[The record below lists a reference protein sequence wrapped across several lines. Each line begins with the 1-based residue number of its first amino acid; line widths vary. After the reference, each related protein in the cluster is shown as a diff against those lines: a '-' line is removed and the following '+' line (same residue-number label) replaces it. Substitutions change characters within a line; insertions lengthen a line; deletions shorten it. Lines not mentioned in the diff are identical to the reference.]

1 MFKNNKRWII
11 GILMF
16 IWIVINYMDRVI
28 LSHAILQI
36 KDDFSLSALQQGI
49 ILSSFSWWYVAFM
62 LIWWYLVDKKWPRIM
77 SSLSCFFWSVFTW
90 LWALANSFSVLLWT
104 RILLWMWEA
113 PIFPSNAKVVKKWFP
128 LKERWRATALF
139 DSWSY
144 IWSAIAAPFIIYLM
158 VTYWWRISFIIFSII
173 WIIWSIVWF
182 FYYKDPKD
190 FKNLSDIEK
199 SIIPE
204 SIEEE
209 DNNESFKNNV
219 FQLLKNRKI
228 IWISIWFFCYN
239 YLKSFFLTWFPSY
252 LVMEKWF
259 SLISVWFIAM
269 IPPLVAI
276 IWELSTWYLTDK
288 MVSKNINITIAR
300 KLPLCIWMLMS
311 SVIIFSVFTS
321 NVFIAILLLT
331 LSYTSL
337 ISASPWIWWIPWD
350 LTKSSKMVWT
360 IWGIQNTFSNIAGI
374 VAPIITWLLL
384 WLTWSFIVPIVLSWI
399 IAIIWA
405 FSYWFIVWKLEP
417 II

>member
-1 MFKNNKRWII
+1 
-11 GILMF
+11 
-16 IWIVINYMDRVI
+16 
-28 LSHAILQI
+28 
-36 KDDFSLSALQQGI
+36 
-49 ILSSFSWWYVAFM
+49 
-62 LIWWYLVDKKWPRIM
+62 
-77 SSLSCFFWSVFTW
+77 
-90 LWALANSFSVLLWT
+90 
-104 RILLWMWEA
+104 MWEA

-204 SIEEE
+204 NIEE
-209 DNNESFKNNV
+209 DNNESFKNNILK
-219 FQLLKNRKI
+219 LLKNRKI

-269 IPPLVAI
+269 IPTLVAI

-350 LTKSSKMVWT
+350 LTKSSKIVWT

-384 WLTWSFIVPIVLSWI
+384 WLTWSFIVPIILSWI